1 MNIQNSPNHHALNL
15 PQTTASPLNTTKSV
29 AAALAPDP
37 SSNMEEIATKFS
49 ESVERSS
56 KSLEERSVSARP
68 KMRIEKLEKMYQLLT
83 GQDDH
88 KQNEEVKKL
97 LSMSQQSFSLKQL
110 LSLAN
115 GDPAKADILAQHAL
129 LKNKALNNP
138 NVEKNINSALSQL
151 HQAHGKE
158 VKAGINTA
166 AALALFSKNTIQ
178 RSRLRK
184 LYYKSISGA
193 GSLATIFDA
202 LLSQFEEDHFE
213 QGLHTLLRAMT
224 DDLSS
229 KFPSLPQSQL
239 KSVLSDLRS
248 GQQLIT
254 THNSCK
260 ALLQKF
266 KQKELAKEMT
276 APRLTRRLIDLTQ
289 NNVYPREIKN
299 MSVDSV
305 GDNPVNIAT
314 FLNAIFPLI
323 KKMPAPL
330 WQDDRAHQNT
340 LNLILRTMTE
350 YTEKERQHYQST
362 QEHTITVTR

>member
-1 MNIQNSPNHHALNL
+1 MNIQNTPSPNTLTI
-15 PQTTASPLNTTKSV
+15 PQTAQSTINTTKTMTSPSQ
-29 AAALAPDP
+29 PDT
-37 SSNMEEIATKFS
+37 SNMEEIATKFS

-68 KMRIEKLEKMYQLLT
+68 KMRIEKLEKIYQLLT
-83 GQDDH
+83 GQGDQQQNDD
-88 KQNEEVKKL
+88 VKRL
-97 LSMSQQSFSLKQL
+97 LSMSQNALSLKQL
-110 LSLAN
+110 LSIAN

-129 LKNKALNNP
+129 LKNKTRNDP
-138 NVEKNINSALSQL
+138 NIEKNLTAALTKL
-151 HQAHGKE
+151 HQAHGHE
-158 VKAGINTA
+158 VKAGLNTA
-166 AALALFSKNTIQ
+166 PALALFSRNPTQ
-178 RSRLRK
+178 RTRLRN
-184 LYYKSISGA
+184 LYYKSISGS

-202 LLSQFEEDHFE
+202 LLSQFEENQFE

-229 KFPSLPQSQL
+229 KFPSLPRSQL
-239 KSVLSDLRS
+239 KSVLGDLRS

-260 ALLQKF
+260 NLLQKF
-266 KQKELAKEMT
+266 QRKEVSNSGMT

-299 MSVDSV
+299 MSIDCV
-305 GDNPVNIAT
+305 GDNPVNVTI

-330 WQDDRAHQNT
+330 WPDDRSHQNT
-340 LNLILRTMTE
+340 LNLILRSMTE
-350 YTEKERQHYQST
+350 YTEKEKQHYQST
-362 QEHTITVTR
+362 QEHSLNVPQ